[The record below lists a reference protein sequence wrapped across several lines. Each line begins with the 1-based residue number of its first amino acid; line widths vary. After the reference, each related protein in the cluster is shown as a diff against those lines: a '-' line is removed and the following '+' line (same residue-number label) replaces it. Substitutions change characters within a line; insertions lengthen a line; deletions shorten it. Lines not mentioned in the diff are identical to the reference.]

1 MKRFWPALAVS
12 IAAFITYSYAAWH
25 HPIGSYGTETDFYHL
40 FGPDALRISAGRF
53 PENPFQG
60 PGFPALVSVIAKF
73 TGDVFVAGKWISV
86 FAATATLIAV
96 YLLFRDLFVSSTWGI
111 LIGVGAAAL
120 VTVSPEFPQFAISAT
135 TDALFL
141 LLTVA
146 FLLIFTRDSLSVR
159 HRVVLCGVLG
169 ALAWITRYNG
179 AFLMIS
185 AVIAIVLLDY
195 FNLSWRDRVV
205 STLILIAA
213 FCITASP
220 WMYANYVNRGSPFY
234 NANHLNMATEFY
246 PELVEGKTNQDATR
260 PLENVFR
267 SFGDVIRYDPVR
279 VAKHYPLNVW
289 QSIEQSAYSTLM
301 SPWVAWTALA
311 GIVIALSRT
320 RSKKV
325 LFVLI
330 SALLYVLIIGL
341 THWET
346 RYYFFLM
353 VVCAGFAA
361 YTIVAAFTSGYRAM
375 QAAALVLFAIMWLSS
390 FGMARKDLTGFL
402 KSQPLE
408 ILAARD
414 FLKQQGVTSGR
425 IVARKPHLP
434 FVAGL
439 EWIFFPQVKSVDEL
453 GQWLETNP
461 ANYVVISSIETR
473 RRKELASL
481 REPDT
486 APSWLKLEWKNDDPL
501 FILYRINQEPVGK
514 MTGMG
519 GEASK

>member
-1 MKRFWPALAVS
+1 VKRFLPALAVS
-12 IAAFITYSYAAWH
+12 IAAFIIYSYAAWH

-40 FGPDALRISAGRF
+40 YGPDALRLRAGHF
-53 PENPFQG
+53 PENPYQG
-60 PGFPALVSVIAKF
+60 PGFPALVAVIAKF

-86 FAATATLIAV
+86 VAAAGTLIAV
-96 YLLFRDLFVSSTWGI
+96 YLLFRDLFASGSWGVWLGI
-111 LIGVGAAAL
+111 GAAAL
-120 VTVSPEFPQFAISAT
+120 VAVSPEFPQFAISAT
-135 TDALFL
+135 TDSFFL
-141 LLTVA
+141 LITVA

-159 HRVVLCGVLG
+159 YRIVLCGALG
-169 ALAWITRYNG
+169 GLAWITRYNG
-179 AFLMIS
+179 AFLMMS

-213 FCITASP
+213 FCVTASP
-220 WMYANYVNRGSPFY
+220 WLYANYVNRGSPFY

-246 PELVEGKTNQDATR
+246 PELVEGRTNQDATR

-267 SFGDVIRYDPVR
+267 SFGDVIRYDPGR
-279 VAKHYPLNVW
+279 VAKHYPVNVW
-289 QSIEQSAYSTLM
+289 QSIRQSAYSTLM

-311 GIVIALSRT
+311 GIVIALRQA
-320 RSKKV
+320 RSKKL

-361 YTIVAAFTSGYRAM
+361 YTVIAALASGFKAI

-408 ILAARD
+408 VLAARD
-414 FLKQQGVTSGR
+414 FLKQHGVTAGR
-425 IVARKPHLP
+425 VVARKPHLP

-439 EWIFFPQVKSVDEL
+439 EWIFFPPVKSVDEL
-453 GQWLETNP
+453 GKWLKTNP
-461 ANYVVISSIETR
+461 ADYVVISSIETR

-481 REPDT
+481 KEPDK
-486 APSWLKLEWKNDDPL
+486 APAWLRLEWKNDDPL
-501 FILYRINQEPVGK
+501 FILYRITE
-514 MTGMG
+514 
-519 GEASK
+519 